1 MSLLIIR
8 LVLLNNARV
17 HVLAETSC
25 RPISECSMYLYM
37 QNSEQFMC
45 IYVSSFCKFHLV
57 TISIHFLSY
66 QCGTLSFTYCSIML
80 MVQIMMLLQSVN
92 SCCLIGGAAK
102 LDVAPYNFC

>member
-1 MSLLIIR
+1 
-8 LVLLNNARV
+8 
-17 HVLAETSC
+17 
-25 RPISECSMYLYM
+25 
-37 QNSEQFMC
+37 MC

-66 QCGTLSFTYCSIML
+66 QCGTLNFTHCSIML
-80 MVQIMMLLQSVN
+80 MVQIMMLQSVN